1 MGFAASGGPSCESC
15 AVTPSILVGGIRSPR
30 LLMKKDDTEQR
41 LILAVLLSLAV
52 YWAWIGLFAPPVQQG
67 AVQPEVLSVGEPVL
81 GEPALQTAAQGGI
94 VDPVAAPVVEAA
106 PIEAISSW
114 DVSFEAPGVA
124 GQIGSNGGGLYGLD
138 LTEHKAAMNVRPIW
152 SHLWNRWRSGES
164 EDWKPWGDPPEIARL
179 VTENG
184 LFLAAGSGQDLSPG
198 TWRELPVE
206 SGRAVRSRTEDG
218 LEITKT
224 YTVDSQGMLN
234 LEVLWRNES
243 AAHYQGDL
251 WVGALDKFEGKAS
264 RYTNFSRP
272 VLFGGDLETL
282 DDIEDVARG
291 PKFQDDA
298 IKWFGIG
305 DRYFLAAAIPQS
317 EGWDRGLF
325 AASTEERAGAFLVRE
340 ATLAPGLVEILR
352 MRVYLG
358 TKDLDAME
366 AEGVGL
372 EKSVDFGFFGFFS
385 HILLFIL
392 ELWQGV
398 VGNWGL
404 AIILLTVTVK
414 MAFWPLTK
422 KSFES
427 SRKMQALAPQM
438 AEIKEKHKDDAQ
450 KAGQAQMEL
459 FKKEGVN
466 PLAGCL
472 PMFIQMPVWFAL
484 YSVLLFA
491 ADLYQAEFL
500 YLADLTS
507 KDPFGVLPTLVG
519 VGMIFQQR
527 MTPLSP
533 TMDPMQQKMIR
544 IMPLAFTII
553 FYSFPSGLALYVLV
567 NTILSIL
574 QMFLVNRAFPLVHPP
589 VAAGSRSK

>member
-1 MGFAASGGPSCESC
+1 
-15 AVTPSILVGGIRSPR
+15 
-30 LLMKKDDTEQR
+30 
-41 LILAVLLSLAV
+41 
-52 YWAWIGLFAPPVQQG
+52 
-67 AVQPEVLSVGEPVL
+67 
-81 GEPALQTAAQGGI
+81 
-94 VDPVAAPVVEAA
+94 
-106 PIEAISSW
+106 
-114 DVSFEAPGVA
+114 
-124 GQIGSNGGGLYGLD
+124 
-138 LTEHKAAMNVRPIW
+138 
-152 SHLWNRWRSGES
+152 
-164 EDWKPWGDPPEIARL
+164 
-179 VTENG
+179 
-184 LFLAAGSGQDLSPG
+184 
-198 TWRELPVE
+198 
-206 SGRAVRSRTEDG
+206 
-218 LEITKT
+218 
-224 YTVDSQGMLN
+224 
-234 LEVLWRNES
+234 
-243 AAHYQGDL
+243 
-251 WVGALDKFEGKAS
+251 
-264 RYTNFSRP
+264 
-272 VLFGGDLETL
+272 
-282 DDIEDVARG
+282 
-291 PKFQDDA
+291 
-298 IKWFGIG
+298 
-305 DRYFLAAAIPQS
+305 
-317 EGWDRGLF
+317 
-325 AASTEERAGAFLVRE
+325 
-340 ATLAPGLVEILR
+340 
-352 MRVYLG
+352 
-358 TKDLDAME
+358 
-366 AEGVGL
+366 
-372 EKSVDFGFFGFFS
+372 VDFGFFGFFS

-398 VGNWGL
+398 VGNWGV

-414 MAFWPLTK
+414 LAFWPLTK

-427 SRKMQALAPQM
+427 SRKMQALSPQM

-544 IMPLAFTII
+544 FMPLAFTII